1 MKPEEFAAIR
11 ARLHLTQRG
20 LAIALAYRGH
30 NSAIEISKFETNMRD
45 IPERVARMMWMFDR
59 FGVPK
64 DFLP

>member
-11 ARLHLTQRG
+11 ARLHLTQRE

-30 NSAIEISKFETNMRD
+30 NSAIEISKFETSLRY
-45 IPERVARMMWMFDR
+45 IPKRVARLMLMFDR